1 MVHRSLRTPDLS
13 GTALRVSA
21 AKPERSAAQGVRDS
35 NTTGLPC
42 GLLCFTDTGRRP
54 LANEPGILDRDML
67 IGTADQTRLMAI
79 RVV

>member
-1 MVHRSLRTPDLS
+1 MDRC
-13 GTALRVSA
+13 ALWLQGGGPARLA

-42 GLLCFTDTGRRP
+42 GLLCFADTGRRP